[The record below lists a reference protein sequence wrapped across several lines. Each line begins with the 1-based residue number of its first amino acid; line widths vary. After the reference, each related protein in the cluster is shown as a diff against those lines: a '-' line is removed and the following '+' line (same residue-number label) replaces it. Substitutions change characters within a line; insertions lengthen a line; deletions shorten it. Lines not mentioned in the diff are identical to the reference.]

1 MAWDRKRDYDISSSS
16 YTQLMDE
23 KTTRYANLV
32 RKAEQINRAQAGNP
46 TKEEA
51 SFYYEASKIC
61 EEIMNMNLTQRAV
74 YEQWKFRKIDC
85 EDRIK
90 EITNILAPRPAAAP
104 ESEPAV
110 ERNTQVNSAAPV
122 GKASAGAKVATTSK
136 SGFTTEFATK
146 EVPVEMIEKWFK
158 DVSGKDFSHVV
169 GRTDLKERLLNEA
182 AGFGWDKVDSALD
195 INPVQCYFLYGPPG
209 TGKTHLIKAFAAEL
223 KKKGFNFMQLT
234 GSDIHNSFVGVAEK
248 IVSAAFSVAAEQEP
262 CLIFIDEIDNLC
274 VSRDSKSEGH
284 EQRLTVAF
292 LEAYNRFKESGKRLI
307 FMGATNHPGK
317 VDEAMLDRVSLIKIP
332 LPEEEDRLGYFDRM
346 INGTEN
352 KGAVNLALEEGFTI
366 EDMAAATDNHSYR
379 DLDRLKM
386 SMLSK
391 LKTMAIEKY
400 TVLDEDGKVDQ
411 QATDE
416 KASDAIIRGEIML
429 TRELFEQ
436 TQKENLPSDKTRSTQ
451 ELKEFEKRVYAVA
464 NE

>member
-1 MAWDRKRDYDISSSS
+1 MAWDRKYDISGSS
-16 YTQLMDE
+16 YMQMMDE
-23 KTTRYANLV
+23 KTTRYTNLV
-32 RKAEQINRAQAGNP
+32 RKAEQINRDQAGKP

-51 SFYYEASKIC
+51 TFYYEASKIC

-74 YEQWKFRKIDC
+74 YEQWKYRKMDC

-90 EITNILAPRPAAAP
+90 EITDILAPRPAAVP
-104 ESEPAV
+104 ENEPVA
-110 ERNTQVNSAAPV
+110 ERNTQRNAVYNKQPADS
-122 GKASAGAKVATTSK
+122 KAATTSK

-169 GRTDLKERLLNEA
+169 GRTELKERLLNEA

-234 GSDIHNSFVGVAEK
+234 GSDIHNSYVGVAEK
-248 IVSAAFSVAAEQEP
+248 IVSAAFSVATEKEP

-292 LEAYNRFKESGKRLI
+292 MEAYNKFKESGKRLI

-317 VDEAMLDRVSLIKIP
+317 VDEAMLDRVSLIKIS
-332 LPEEEDRLGYFDRM
+332 LPEEEDRVGYFDRM
-346 INGTEN
+346 INGTES
-352 KGAVNLALEEGFTI
+352 KDAVRLALEEGFTV
-366 EDMAAATDNHSYR
+366 EEMAAATDNHSYR

-391 LKTMAIEKY
+391 LKSLAIEQY
-400 TVLDEDGKVDQ
+400 TVLDENGNVDQ

-416 KASDAIIRGEIML
+416 KASDAIIRGEIIL
-429 TRELFEQ
+429 SRELFAQ
-436 TQKENLPSDKTRSTQ
+436 TQKENPPSDKTRSRQ
-451 ELKEFEKRVYAVA
+451 ELKEFEERVAAVA

>member
-1 MAWDRKRDYDISSSS
+1 MAWDRKYDISGSS
-16 YTQLMDE
+16 YMQMMDE

-32 RKAEQINRAQAGNP
+32 RKAEQINRDQAGKP

-51 SFYYEASKIC
+51 TFYYEASKIC

-74 YEQWKFRKIDC
+74 YEQWKYRKMDC

-90 EITNILAPRPAAAP
+90 EITDILAPRPAAVP
-104 ESEPAV
+104 ENEPVA
-110 ERNTQVNSAAPV
+110 ERNTQRNAVYNKQPSDS
-122 GKASAGAKVATTSK
+122 KAATTSK

-169 GRTDLKERLLNEA
+169 GRTELKERLLNEA

-234 GSDIHNSFVGVAEK
+234 GSDIHNSYVGVAEK
-248 IVSAAFSVAAEQEP
+248 IVSAAFSVATEKEP

-292 LEAYNRFKESGKRLI
+292 MEAYNKFKESGKRLI

-317 VDEAMLDRVSLIKIP
+317 VDEAMLDRVSLIKIS
-332 LPEEEDRLGYFDRM
+332 LPEEEDRVGYFDRM
-346 INGTEN
+346 INGTES
-352 KGAVNLALEEGFTI
+352 KDAVRLALEEGFTV
-366 EDMAAATDNHSYR
+366 EEMAAATDNHSYR

-391 LKTMAIEKY
+391 LKSLAIEQY
-400 TVLDEDGKVDQ
+400 TVLDENGNVDQ

-416 KASDAIIRGEIML
+416 KASDAIIRGEIIL
-429 TRELFEQ
+429 SRELFAQ
-436 TQKENLPSDKTRSTQ
+436 TQKENPPSDKTRSRQ
-451 ELKEFEKRVYAVA
+451 ELKEFEERVAAVA